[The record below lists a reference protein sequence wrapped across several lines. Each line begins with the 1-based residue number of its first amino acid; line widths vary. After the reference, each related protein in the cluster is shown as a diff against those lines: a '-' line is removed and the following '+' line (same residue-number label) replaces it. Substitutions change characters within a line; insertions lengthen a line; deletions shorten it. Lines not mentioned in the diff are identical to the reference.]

1 MDLKELK
8 TKKASELHAL
18 LAKWREELRE
28 FRFKDSNRQLKNI
41 REIRNVRKSIA
52 QVLTLLNS
60 SKNVDVKEN
69 NKIEDNK

>member
-8 TKKASELHAL
+8 TKKDSELHSL

-28 FRFKDSNRQLKNI
+28 LRFKDSNRQLKNI
-41 REIRNVRKSIA
+41 REIRNIRKNVA

-60 SKNVDVKEN
+60 DKNSTDIEN
-69 NKIEDNK
+69 NKNEENK